1 MIEGAIFDV
10 DGTILDS
17 MPMWDN
23 IGRIYLQQKGIE
35 AEPNL
40 NRVMF
45 TMTMPEAADYLKQKY
60 ALPRSPEE
68 IITEINGMI
77 QKFYE
82 NKVPMKA
89 GVYSLLL
96 SLHARGI
103 PITAASLS
111 QRGMIEAAFY
121 RLGID
126 RLFHKNNSI
135 FG

>member
-82 NKVPMKA
+82 T
-89 GVYSLLL
+89 
-96 SLHARGI
+96 RC
-103 PITAASLS
+103 
-111 QRGMIEAAFY
+111 R
-121 RLGID
+121 
-126 RLFHKNNSI
+126 
-135 FG
+135 